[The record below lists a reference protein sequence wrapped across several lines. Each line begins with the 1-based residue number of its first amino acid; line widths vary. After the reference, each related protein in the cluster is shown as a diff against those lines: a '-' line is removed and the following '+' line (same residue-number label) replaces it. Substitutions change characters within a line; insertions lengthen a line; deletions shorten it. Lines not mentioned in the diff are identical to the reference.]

1 MSSDDLST
9 LIRAAQGQRADLS
22 QSAIARRI
30 GVSPATVNSWV
41 SRRRGTGRG
50 PNKETLA
57 KLATVLGLPE
67 REVFAAAGRRLPGP
81 TNPDMEKRILDL
93 FRGLTAEQQKVTEIQ
108 MRALYDHNQA
118 TEQA

>member
-9 LIRAAQGQRADLS
+9 LIRAVQDQRPDLS
-22 QSAIARRI
+22 QSEIARRV
-30 GVSPATVNSWV
+30 GVSPAAVNTWV
-41 SRRRGTGRG
+41 NRKRGIGRG
-50 PNKETLA
+50 PNRETLV

-81 TNPDMEKRILDL
+81 TTPDMEQRVLEL

-108 MRALYDHNQA
+108 IRALYDHNQA